1 MIKIINKSI
10 LDKMLRTH
18 IFLHL
23 HGFQDSFLSIQL
35 EKLDNYNFTL
45 HLNISEGTVV
55 HETTVLLTGNLDTSY
70 LQITEDVLN
79 AIAEYENGLTL
90 NTLAAKLTT
99 IFKEQL
105 ETNVSDDSTDVS
117 FYLYQLNPRNFMVF
131 LDHDAV
137 DEQCTGVKDE

>member
-1 MIKIINKSI
+1 MLKIINKSI

-35 EKLDNYNFTL
+35 EKLDNYDFTL
-45 HLNISEGTVV
+45 HLNTSEGTAI
-55 HETTVLLTGNLDTSY
+55 HETTVLLTGNLTTSY
-70 LQITEDVLN
+70 LQITEDVLST
-79 AIAEYENGLTL
+79 IAEYDNGSTLDTLT
-90 NTLAAKLTT
+90 AKLTT

-117 FYLYQLNPRNFMVF
+117 FYMHQLNPRNFMVF
-131 LDHDAV
+131 VDHD
-137 DEQCTGVKDE
+137 TGVKDV